1 MNKIKHLGVIMDG
14 NRRWARRH
22 ALTSVLEGHSRGA
35 DTFLDLCTWCID
47 AGIPYL
53 TVYAFSTENWKR
65 ERTEVD
71 GLFSIMER
79 FFVEELD
86 TCLEK
91 DIRMKVIGDL
101 SRLSPDSYKT
111 AANTMAATAH
121 CKTLTC
127 QCAVSYGGRDEI
139 LRAAAKYAA
148 DIAKDPGRAGE
159 ELTEEMFD
167 RYLDTAGVPDMD
179 LVIRTG
185 GDKRL
190 SNFFPWQTVYA
201 DLYFTDVLW
210 PDFDRAEF
218 DKALAYYD
226 TVRINKGR

>member
-121 CKTLTC
+121 CTC
-127 QCAVSYGGRDEI
+127 PRSNAKKCWCTCPTNTPNRFGVENTASRNVNVVGVCPASGHCGRRSI
-139 LRAAAKYAA
+139 FQWGSTFAPHSGWAQPASRGPY
-148 DIAKDPGRAGE
+148 PG
-159 ELTEEMFD
+159 M
-167 RYLDTAGVPDMD
+167 
-179 LVIRTG
+179 
-185 GDKRL
+185 
-190 SNFFPWQTVYA
+190 
-201 DLYFTDVLW
+201 
-210 PDFDRAEF
+210 
-218 DKALAYYD
+218 
-226 TVRINKGR
+226 